1 MSIAS
6 HEARVTILLD
16 CDIVNPTIKGPN
28 LLMAAQIGRIG
39 V

>member
-6 HEARVTILLD
+6 HEARVAILLD
-16 CDIVNPTIKGPN
+16 CDIVNPTIEGPN
-28 LLMAAQIGRIG
+28 RLMAAQIGHII